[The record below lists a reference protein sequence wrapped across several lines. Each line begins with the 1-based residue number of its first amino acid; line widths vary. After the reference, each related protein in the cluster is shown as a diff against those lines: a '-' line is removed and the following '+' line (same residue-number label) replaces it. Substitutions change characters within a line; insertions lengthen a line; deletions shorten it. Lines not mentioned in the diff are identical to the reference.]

1 MKKLVFILSLF
12 FITFNAL
19 LAQDEGDEKIRDKMS
34 EYIQQRMNL
43 NKTEA
48 EKFTPVFL
56 RYFKEWRNT
65 LRENRTNKLDLTK
78 KIVDLRIRYREE
90 FRDIIGEKRSNDV
103 FGHQDKFIRDL
114 KTIGR
119 ERMQNRQGVKS
130 RIRNLSFE

>member
-12 FITFNAL
+12 FITSNAL
-19 LAQDEGDEKIRDKMS
+19 LAQDEGDERIRDKMS

-43 NKTEA
+43 NKAEA
-48 EKFTPVFL
+48 EKFSPVFL

-65 LRENRTNKLDLTK
+65 LRENRTDKLILQQK
-78 KIVDLRIRYREE
+78 VVELRLRYRTE

-103 FGHQDKFIRDL
+103 FGHQDKFIREL
-114 KTIGR
+114 KTIR
-119 ERMQNRQGVKS
+119 MERTQRQGVKS